1 MVSIIL
7 GGYLS
12 NGILAGELTKS
23 PLDNFPKNN
32 FLPHIMRKTLCLIL
46 LCILGVY
53 TSLLCDP
60 IMYQELSR
68 GRLISRDN
76 EDNQIPFSMQLD
88 KWFPHH
94 SKIRMGDGYY
104 LTTPY
109 FNGLRGDFFVKY
121 DSKNPYTYIVPNTEV
136 TFTDRTITFKNGE
149 VMQAYD
155 LTERDFREIAGQ
167 LAWLQT
173 LFRSL
178 GSPIPDMILS
188 DQDDVEHWVIIYE
201 DGHKNLIL
209 YNTFSEAMKKI
220 SQFYQGYVPYFQYK
234 WVRKTNNR
242 LEFFA
247 TLLLRDMENEVT
259 DYVDVRFHTNLE
271 NEIDLAMFF
280 IYRKTDIKPENSDQS
295 EWDGAK

>member
-1 MVSIIL
+1 
-7 GGYLS
+7 
-12 NGILAGELTKS
+12 
-23 PLDNFPKNN
+23 
-32 FLPHIMRKTLCLIL
+32 MRKTLCLIL
-46 LCILGVY
+46 FYIMGVSVCLY
-53 TSLLCDP
+53 SDPVMYHDLLQRRLKSLENADS
-60 IMYQELSR
+60 E
-68 GRLISRDN
+68 
-76 EDNQIPFSMQLD
+76 IPFSMQLD

-109 FNGLRGDFFVKY
+109 FNGFRGDFFVKY
-121 DSKNPYTYIVPNTEV
+121 DSKNPYTHIVPNTEV
-136 TFTDRTITFKNGE
+136 TFTDRNITFKNGE
-149 VMQAYD
+149 VIDAFD
-155 LTERDFREIAGQ
+155 LTERDFHEIAGQ

-188 DQDDVEHWVIIYE
+188 DRDNVEHWVIIYE

-220 SQFYQGYVPYFQYK
+220 SQFYQGYVPYFEYK
-234 WVRKTNNR
+234 WIRKSNNR

-247 TLLLRDMENEVT
+247 TLLLRDIENEVT
-259 DYVDVRFHTNLE
+259 DFVDVRFHTNLE

-295 EWDGAK
+295 EWDGAR